1 MKTALLILLLVN
13 GTGHAIVADI
23 DLCEKTVE
31 AVRSGQRVT
40 LEDEQGQHF
49 EIEMAKC
56 LSEPES
62 LRVEQPI
69 S

>member
-23 DLCEKTVE
+23 DLCERTVQ
-31 AVRSGQRVT
+31 AVREGQRVT
-40 LEDEQGQHF
+40 LEDDQGRLF

-56 LSEPES
+56 LTEPES
-62 LRVEQPI
+62 LRVEPT